1 MMIDGQIQID
11 GLFDYW
17 LTESLCLLGVKRSQ
31 HSSYY
36 CRAFKCCDFAAQ
48 GPTWDQGYNLMTYG
62 FALAA
67 PCLGGLGNEASKLD
81 EAASS
86 SKCVR
91 CRFAW
96 VVNSSLVSLHQAD
109 ARLQKQRQ
117 QGEKLLSFETCLVAV
132 WFVPLFSET
141 CGDLGPKSK
150 AVTPLHITHHV
161 DFVAV
166 VDRFFCQPSA
176 RMYNRFS

>member
-1 MMIDGQIQID
+1 MTLLYRVQHGIKVTTSWRMV
-11 GLFDYW
+11 
-17 LTESLCLLGVKRSQ
+17 SLWQ
-31 HSSYY
+31 H
-36 CRAFKCCDFAAQ
+36 RALVVLEC
-48 GPTWDQGYNLMTYG
+48 
-62 FALAA
+62 
-67 PCLGGLGNEASKLD
+67 LGNEACKPCKLD

-117 QGEKLLSFETCLVAV
+117 QGEKLLSFETCLAAV

-166 VDRFFCQPSA
+166 VDRFFSQPSA